1 MSTLKVGTIQDHTN
15 SNTAMSIDSSGRVTI
30 PQRICFSAQYKT
42 GGGGASVGDG
52 LIVFNTADVNKGSGY
67 DTSTGLFTAPVAG
80 TYFFSFHGFCTSSSG
95 GNKLAS
101 GTAFEMRFKK
111 NNSDFDGQGRIYHII
126 DATNYS
132 HVSINNI
139 IELSA
144 NDTIGVNLTSSYFYA
159 STTNGLNRFEGY
171 LIG

>member
-1 MSTLKVGTIQDHTN
+1 MSTLKVGTIQDPSN

-111 NNSDFDGQGRIYHII
+111 NNADFDGQSRIYHIV